1 MKARLDIAWAMGQ
14 RMRGAAEPRDALKT
28 ALGETASPDTV
39 ETIGRA
45 ESREQAL
52 ALLFMAPEFQ
62 RR

>member
-1 MKARLDIAWAMGQ
+1 
-14 RMRGAAEPRDALKT
+14 MRGAAEPLATLTT
-28 ALGETASPDTV
+28 ALGDAASQETRQAV
-39 ETIGRA
+39 ERA

>member
-1 MKARLDIAWAMGQ
+1 MGQ
-14 RMRGAAEPRDALKT
+14 RMRGAAEPLAALKT

-39 ETIGRA
+39 EAIERA
-45 ESREQAL
+45 ELREQAL

>member
-1 MKARLDIAWAMGQ
+1 MKARLDLAASMGQ
-14 RMRGAAEPRDALKT
+14 RMRTADPLPTLK
-28 ALGETASPDTV
+28 AGLGETASLETRQAV
-39 ETIGRA
+39 ERA